1 MISTTKYTKYTEGE
15 NMMAVCCIILWI
27 CAIFQVLV
35 FIYALVSC
43 IIDIKKIKEA
53 KSDDDMEEK

>member
-1 MISTTKYTKYTEGE
+1 
-15 NMMAVCCIILWI
+15 MMAVCCIILWI